1 MLFDLNGLVLSLS
14 HALDFMEID
23 FLGGVSN
30 HSKRVAYMSLMMAR
44 RLGYGDSELFDLT
57 TLALLHDNGVAA
69 AFRNRAGGEAL
80 AESLETID
88 LGAEHCLLGEDNLQ
102 GYPLLTPARDTIRY
116 HHENWDGSGPFG
128 LRGEAIPVFARLI
141 RLSDVLELNFR
152 LSSLDYRGRRDLADY
167 ARESAGKLFCPRAVD
182 ALCELL
188 GYPHFS
194 LDLRDGFV
202 GKALHEAA
210 PHYEKEMDLSAIR
223 SVTGIFSRIIDS
235 KSKFTSR
242 HSQGLSE
249 RAGRMAARFGMDE
262 DETLKLRMAADL
274 HDLGKLA
281 VSNVIL
287 DKRGPLDAA
296 EVDIMQRHTYYTRIS
311 LEAIPGFE
319 DVTEWASNHHE
330 TLGGKGYPYRK
341 GAADLDRNSRLL
353 ACLDVYQAL
362 TEERPYR
369 PPLAHA
375 KAVGIMDDMVR
386 VGSLDRGLVSE
397 VEAEFRDEGETGS
410 PGAWT
415 LPASPAAAGS
425 NQ

>member
-44 RLGYGDSELFDLT
+44 KLGYGDSELFDLV

-69 AFRNRAGGEAL
+69 AFRNRAAGEAL

-88 LGAEHCLLGEDNLQ
+88 LGAEHCLLGEENLE
-102 GYPLLTPARDTIRY
+102 GYPLLTSARDTIRY

-128 LRGEAIPVFARLI
+128 LGGEAIPVFARLI
-141 RLSDVLELNFR
+141 RLADVLELNFR
-152 LSSLDYRGRRDLADY
+152 LSALDYRGRRDLVAY
-167 ARESAGKLFCPRAVD
+167 ARAAAGSLFCPRAVD

-188 GYPHFS
+188 DYPHFT

-210 PHYEKEMDLSAIR
+210 PHYEKEMDLATIR
-223 SVTGIFSRIIDS
+223 SVTGIFSRVIDS
-235 KSKFTSR
+235 KSKFTRR

-249 RAGRMAARFGMDE
+249 RAGRMAVRLGMGAE
-262 DETLKLRMAADL
+262 ETLKLRMAADL

-281 VSNVIL
+281 VSNAIL

-296 EVDIMQRHTYYTRIS
+296 EVDVMQRHTYYTRIS

-330 TLGGKGYPYRK
+330 TLSGKGYPYRK

-375 KAVGIMDDMVR
+375 TAMDIMDGMIR
-386 VGSLDRGLVSE
+386 SGSLDRELAME
-397 VEAEFRDEGETGS
+397 VEEEFRGEAESG
-410 PGAWT
+410 GAST
-415 LPASPAAAGS
+415 
-425 NQ
+425 